1 MAKFILEI
9 PNPAIE
15 ADGAEGCRPGKITD
29 LITNALEGAGEAWHS
44 PGEFGYYIL
53 KRANVIDVVTDEDW
67 DSLRKKRLETS

>member
-15 ADGAEGCRPGKITD
+15 ADGAEGCRPGEIAD
-29 LITNALEGAGEAWHS
+29 LITSALEGAGKAWHS
-44 PGEFGYYIL
+44 PGEFGYYIF
-53 KRANVIDVVTDEDW
+53 VVTDEDW